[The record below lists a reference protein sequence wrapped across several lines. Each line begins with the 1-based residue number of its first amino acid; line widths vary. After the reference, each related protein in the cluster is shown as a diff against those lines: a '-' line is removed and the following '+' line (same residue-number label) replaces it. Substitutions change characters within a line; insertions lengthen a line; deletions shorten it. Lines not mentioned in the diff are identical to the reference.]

1 MTTTTILSDNGVSS
15 GSAGIKTTGGNDG
28 TLQLQT
34 TTAGGAATTAVT
46 IDTSQ
51 NVGIG
56 ITSPNAKLDVLTTA
70 STRLLFTERGT
81 GGNVIDSV
89 NGANSTYSQFLLN
102 GSTLIMATGATE
114 RARFNSTGAFV
125 LAGGSTSANGVG
137 ITFPTTAISH
147 SSSNA
152 NTLDDYEEG
161 TWTPSIGGNATY
173 TVQVGQY
180 TKVGRLVTIVAH
192 LTIGVRGTGS
202 TGQITGVP
210 FANAQTLQPISMA
223 YYAGSTTSYASIYGY
238 LNNSTINVVATAA
251 GGSASA
257 TDPANIF
264 QNGTDFYFACTYFA
278 ST

>member
-1 MTTTTILSDNGVSS
+1 MAVSTISQAGLDASIALTTPIITTTMGV
-15 GSAGIKTTGGNDG
+15 GNATPATTG
-28 TLQLQT
+28 
-34 TTAGGAATTAVT
+34 A
-46 IDTSQ
+46 
-51 NVGIG
+51 
-56 ITSPNAKLDVLTTA
+56 
-70 STRLLFTERGT
+70 
-81 GGNVIDSV
+81 
-89 NGANSTYSQFLLN
+89 
-102 GSTLIMATGATE
+102 
-114 RARFNSTGAFV
+114 
-125 LAGGSTSANGVG
+125 G
-137 ITFPTTAISH
+137 ITFPAIQSA
-147 SSSNA
+147 SSNVK
-152 NTLDDYEEG
+152 TLDDYEEG
-161 TWTPSIGGNATY
+161 VWTPSIGGNATY

-238 LNNSTINVVATAA
+238 LNISTINVVATAA

-264 QNGTDFYFACTYFA
+264 QNGTDFYFACTYFT